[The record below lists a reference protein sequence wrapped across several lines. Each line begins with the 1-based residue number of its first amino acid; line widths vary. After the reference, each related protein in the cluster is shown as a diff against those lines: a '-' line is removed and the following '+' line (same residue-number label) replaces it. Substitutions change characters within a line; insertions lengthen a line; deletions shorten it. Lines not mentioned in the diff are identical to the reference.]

1 MKKVL
6 YFFAAIIVATSLVF
20 YGCNEQESNSIILP
34 RVENPFNFV
43 GEMHNVGLDAVLG
56 AIPDTKSSQITL
68 EEIEKLTN
76 DFCESVF
83 SNDSRFFVNPLTK
96 AGDTTAAETEYTTIS
111 NEANAYLDRIISV
124 TSTDDYEYI
133 KKQLAMF
140 EEDLLLN
147 KASTFSDLENTLLL
161 CTIAVGKY
169 SNEYWKE
176 YTAAK
181 TRGLFASII
190 AGDAIGAA
198 KGIAKNALIIVVS
211 SVGGPGSVLATAGR
225 SALGPAIAGSAEA
238 ALLYGVAQL

>member
-6 YFFAAIIVATSLVF
+6 YFFAAIIVATSLV
-20 YGCNEQESNSIILP
+20 
-34 RVENPFNFV
+34 
-43 GEMHNVGLDAVLG
+43 
-56 AIPDTKSSQITL
+56 
-68 EEIEKLTN
+68 
-76 DFCESVF
+76 
-83 SNDSRFFVNPLTK
+83 FFVNPLTK

-147 KASTFSDLENTLLL
+147 KESTFSDLENTLLL

-238 ALLYGVAQL
+238 ALLYGAAQL

>member
-83 SNDSRFFVNPLTK
+83 SNDSRFFRK
-96 AGDTTAAETEYTTIS
+96 
-111 NEANAYLDRIISV
+111 
-124 TSTDDYEYI
+124 
-133 KKQLAMF
+133 
-140 EEDLLLN
+140 
-147 KASTFSDLENTLLL
+147 
-161 CTIAVGKY
+161 
-169 SNEYWKE
+169 
-176 YTAAK
+176 
-181 TRGLFASII
+181 
-190 AGDAIGAA
+190 
-198 KGIAKNALIIVVS
+198 S
-211 SVGGPGSVLATAGR
+211 SHEGR
-225 SALGPAIAGSAEA
+225 R
-238 ALLYGVAQL
+238 YDCC